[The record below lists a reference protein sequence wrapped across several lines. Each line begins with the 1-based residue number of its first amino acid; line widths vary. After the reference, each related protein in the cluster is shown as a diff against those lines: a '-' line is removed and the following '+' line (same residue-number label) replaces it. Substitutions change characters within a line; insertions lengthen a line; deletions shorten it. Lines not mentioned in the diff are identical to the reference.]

1 MYNLAAK
8 KIGGLEEEVAF
19 ATFGHKLDFK
29 WGLHVINLWFSEA
42 RRKQEGKLQ
51 MS

>member
-1 MYNLAAK
+1 MCKKDTKIKMYNLAAK

-29 WGLHVINLWFSEA
+29 
-42 RRKQEGKLQ
+42 
-51 MS
+51 